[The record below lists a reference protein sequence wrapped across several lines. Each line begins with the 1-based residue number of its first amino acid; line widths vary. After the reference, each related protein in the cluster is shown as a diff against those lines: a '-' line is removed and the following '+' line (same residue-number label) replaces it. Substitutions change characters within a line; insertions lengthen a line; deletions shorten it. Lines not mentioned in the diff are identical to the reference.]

1 MSELLQIYRERN
13 GNQEF
18 WGEPIN
24 ALSNASFLLAA
35 ALALHLALQRQAT
48 TPMTLSLIA
57 LAATIGLGSFLFHTA
72 VSPLTMWL
80 DIIPIVLFQIVFLWL
95 ACREMLG
102 WPLVAS
108 LSFVMAIVGTSFAL
122 LPIHRYMNG
131 SLFYMPSLIAILV
144 VGGLWSLHAVYE
156 PGLLLVAGV
165 CFTLAIMARSLDWVV
180 TFSVGSHFVWHLM
193 NGVVIYLAL
202 RSWIVHVATQVGR
215 PPLQ

>member
-35 ALALHLALQRQAT
+35 ALALHLAIQRQAT

-165 CFTLAIMARSLDWVV
+165 CFILAIMARSLDWVV

>member
-35 ALALHLALQRQAT
+35 ALALHLAIQRQAT

-144 VGGLWSLHAVYE
+144 VGGLWSLQAVYE

-165 CFTLAIMARSLDWVV
+165 CFILAIMARSLDWVV